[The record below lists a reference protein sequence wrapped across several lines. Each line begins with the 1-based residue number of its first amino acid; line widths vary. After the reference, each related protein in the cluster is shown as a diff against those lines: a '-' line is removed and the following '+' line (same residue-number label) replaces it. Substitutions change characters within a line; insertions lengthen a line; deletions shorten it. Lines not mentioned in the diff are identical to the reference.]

1 VSNHETLFANAA
13 TQQVQINHIV
23 STANANAYAY
33 LTSTGATVTAAT
45 NAFKTQVESNISPGT
60 AYISFVNATSGNV
73 SQNVNTGLTYNPNT
87 GNLTAYGLITTTG
100 LFWANG
106 TAFSS
111 GSNYG
116 NTQVAEYLPG
126 FNGTIGGTLSG
137 SSQPNVTDLGT
148 LTGLDVTGDTYL
160 TGFVTM
166 DGTGNGTPQ
175 YSVKI
180 GNADGEKIA
189 FATRGTAG
197 YGVGIEVLEDDESGY
212 GKLNVTASEIHFNIK
227 DGSAANVQNNAI
239 VLQANGIVTLDGTTD
254 STSTTTG
261 ALVVRGGAAIGGNV
275 YAGKIYTTDGLYWAG
290 NGNVISTGGG
300 GGGTLTASNTAPSS
314 PNTSDFWYYIAG
326 DILFQYIDDGDSE
339 QWVDTSSPY
348 NTQTQTITDA
358 VLSNVTVSSWAN
370 VTTVRTSL
378 GITPTTVGIAPPG
391 SPYLGD
397 TWYNTDE
404 DVMYQ
409 YINDG
414 VGSWWVDISSD
425 TLSTIGATN
434 LLETTI
440 QGNLLPSANITYNLG
455 STTQRFKDLFL
466 SGTTIDLGG
475 ATIKTD
481 ATSGA
486 IALIPQPTVANP
498 NPTGIVVSPAG
509 TVSTVSTTGG
519 NLTANAISNSSN
531 TAVTTNTT
539 TFGNITTSNVY
550 ADRFFYSNGTAFSS
564 SNFGNTEVAAYLVA
578 NPQGSTYSNSNVA
591 TYLTSNISGLATRT
605 DALTVPVGTTAQR
618 PATASNG
625 AIRYNTTIAALETYL
640 YIAGWQS
647 IISDTY
653 AIEYLAVAGGG
664 GAGRSNGAAG
674 AGAGG
679 LLNGTFSIISKTTI
693 SIVVGGGGA
702 AATSTGAKGSNG
714 TNSTIVYGSVT
725 TIGGG
730 GSGTESGG
738 TYNSGAVGGSGG
750 GGVRGGSGAAGTA
763 GQGNA
768 GGSNVSDGSPHYG
781 GGGGGGAGAAGT
793 NGSSGGSGNGGIG
806 LQFSAWATA
815 TSTGDSGY
823 YAGGGAGG
831 SYDQAGAAGSGGTR
845 GTGGGGQGGT
855 NKTTEQ
861 LAGQTNTGGG
871 GGGHGNVGSN
881 GGAGGSGIVILR
893 YPGTQRGLGGTYSY
907 SSGYSYH
914 LFTASTNFTA

>member
-1 VSNHETLFANAA
+1 MTFPVSPTNG
-13 TQQVQINHIV
+13 QV
-23 STANANAYAY
+23 T
-33 LTSTGATVTAAT
+33 TVNGIT
-45 NAFKTQVESNISPGT
+45 
-60 AYISFVNATSGNV
+60 Y
-73 SQNVNTGLTYNPNT
+73 TYNSTDNAWSRTAQPV
-87 GNLTAYGLITTTG
+87 GNLTVT
-100 LFWANG
+100 
-106 TAFSS
+106 
-111 GSNYG
+111 G
-116 NTQVAEYLPG
+116 NT
-126 FNGTIGGTLSG
+126 
-137 SSQPNVTDLGT
+137 VT
-148 LTGLDVTGDTYL
+148 
-160 TGFVTM
+160 
-166 DGTGNGTPQ
+166 
-175 YSVKI
+175 
-180 GNADGEKIA
+180 
-189 FATRGTAG
+189 R
-197 YGVGIEVLEDDESGY
+197 
-212 GKLNVTASEIHFNIK
+212 KL
-227 DGSAANVQNNAI
+227 
-239 VLQANGIVTLDGTTD
+239 
-254 STSTTTG
+254 
-261 ALVVRGGAAIGGNV
+261 
-275 YAGKIYTTDGLYWAG
+275 YTTEGLYWAG
-290 NGNVISTGGG
+290 NGNVIVTGGG
-300 GGGTLTASNTAPSS
+300 GGTFTASNTTPSS
-314 PNTSDFWYYIAG
+314 ANPSDFWYYVAG
-326 DILFQYIDDGDSE
+326 DVLFQYINDGDSN
-339 QWVDTSSPY
+339 QWIDISSPY
-348 NTQTQTITDA
+348 NTQSQTITDA

-370 VTTVRTSL
+370 VTTARTSL
-378 GITPTTVGIAPPG
+378 GITPTTVGVAPPG
-391 SPYLGD
+391 SPNLGD
-397 TWYNTDE
+397 TWYNTNE

-481 ATSGA
+481 ASSGA

-519 NLTANAISNSSN
+519 TLSTNAISNSSN

-539 TFGNITTSNVY
+539 TFGNITANGNVITANVY
-550 ADRFFYSNGTAFSS
+550 ANRFFYSNGTAFSS
-564 SNFGNTEVAAYLVA
+564 SNFGNTEVAAYLAA

-625 AIRYNTTIAALETYL
+625 AIRYNTTTGGLETYL
-640 YIAGWQS
+640 YIAGWRS

-653 AIEYLAVAGGG
+653 TIEYLAVAGGG
-664 GAGRSNGAAG
+664 GSGRSNGAAG
-674 AGAGG
+674 GGAGG
-679 LLNGTFSIISKTTI
+679 LLNGTFSATSNTVIA
-693 SIVVGGGGA
+693 IVVGGGGA
-702 AATSTGAKGSNG
+702 AATSTSAKGSNG
-714 TNSTIVYGSVT
+714 DNSTIAYAGVT

-750 GGVRGGSGAAGTA
+750 GGVRGGTGAAGTA

-793 NGSSGGSGNGGIG
+793 NGSAGGSGNGGIG
-806 LQFSAWATA
+806 LDFSAWATA

-855 NKTTEQ
+855 NKTTQQ

-871 GGGHGNVGSN
+871 GGGHGSVSSN
-881 GGAGGSGIVILR
+881 GGAGGSGIVIFR
-893 YPGTQRGLGGTYSY
+893 YLGSQRGTGGTYS
-907 SSGYSYH
+907 SSGGYSYH
-914 LFTASTNFTA
+914 LFTGSTSFTA